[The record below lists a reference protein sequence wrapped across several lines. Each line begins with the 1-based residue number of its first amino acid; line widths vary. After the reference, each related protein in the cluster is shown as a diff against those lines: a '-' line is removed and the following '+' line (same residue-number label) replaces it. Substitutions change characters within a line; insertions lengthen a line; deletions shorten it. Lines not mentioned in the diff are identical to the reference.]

1 MNAGPAEILLL
12 AAISQCE
19 IDRGATSSA
28 NLIGIA
34 YYSHIGPMEVVDLA
48 TVDCL
53 AGRVDSDRNRR
64 ALIDRSDAR
73 ADFVD
78 HSDLDET

>member
-1 MNAGPAEILLL
+1 MNTGPAETIVL

-19 IDRGATSSA
+19 IDRMTTASA
-28 NLIGIA
+28 NLFGVA
-34 YYSHIGPMEVVDLA
+34 YYSHIGPMEIVDLA

-64 ALIDRSDAR
+64 ALIDRSDTR
-73 ADFVD
+73 ADFVN
-78 HSDLDET
+78 SPDLNEI

>member
-1 MNAGPAEILLL
+1 MNAGPAETLAL

-19 IDRGATSSA
+19 IDRVATTSA
-28 NLIGIA
+28 NLIGVA

-53 AGRVDSDRNRR
+53 AGRVDSDRNRH
-64 ALIDRSDAR
+64 ALIDRSGAR
-73 ADFVD
+73 SDFVD
-78 HSDLDET
+78 LLDDN